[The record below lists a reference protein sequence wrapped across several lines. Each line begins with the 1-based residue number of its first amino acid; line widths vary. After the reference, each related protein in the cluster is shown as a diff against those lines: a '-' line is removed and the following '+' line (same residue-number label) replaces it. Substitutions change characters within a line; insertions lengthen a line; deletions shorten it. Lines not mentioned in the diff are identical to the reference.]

1 MNGKLMSLSS
11 KVGRLIRFLANFL
24 PCSLCEGNEA
34 GGHGVAKSLSLFTLF
49 PLISEALIAAT
60 DGHPPPLVGAGGL
73 AIGTQIASLLT
84 LGVSGVVLGTRFL
97 LSPESLYTDS
107 QRQALIAADSSDS
120 VRTMAFDYVR
130 NILGWPEGVDGR
142 ALRNGK
148 LMFSRMTAKASY
160 ILFHRHCD

>member
-1 MNGKLMSLSS
+1 MSLSF

-24 PCSLCEGNEA
+24 PCYLCEGNEA
-34 GGHGVAKSLSLFTLF
+34 GGHGVAKSLPLLILF
-49 PLISEALIAAT
+49 PLISEVLIAAT

-97 LSPESLYTDS
+97 LSPESLYSDS
-107 QRQALIAADSSDS
+107 QRQALIAADSSNS
-120 VRTMAFDYVR
+120 VRTMAFDHAR
-130 NILGWPEGVDGR
+130 NTLGWPEGVDGR

-148 LMFSRMTAKASY
+148 PMFSGMAAKASY
-160 ILFHRHCD
+160 TLFHRHCN